1 MGEMDNIR
9 KQNFEGFKDREVV
22 MLIKADYGWEVAH
35 WLGSGGVA
43 PTSAYDTPQEA
54 AARAC
59 QLLKLTEPCEA
70 AGLAGGS
77 SDRRRWPRNAAP
89 HAISRHLK
97 RERP

>member
-35 WLGSGGVA
+35 WLASGGVA

-59 QLLKLTEPCEA
+59 QLLKLTEPVKPQDWPEVA
-70 AGLAGGS
+70 QIGG
-77 SDRRRWPRNAAP
+77 DGRGMPPRTP
-89 HAISRHLK
+89 Y
-97 RERP
+97 PGT